1 MKKPIPIPD
10 SDTVR
15 EKMQKVIRPLLD
27 LGIPEK
33 PLIDLLTS
41 EKFWRANKV
50 NKEIMINA
58 LYKKSK
64 KESDVNSE
72 KSDV

>member
-10 SDTVR
+10 PVTVR
-15 EKMQKVIRPLLD
+15 EKMQKVIKPLLD

-50 NKEIMINA
+50 NKEIMINE

-64 KESDVNSE
+64 KESDANSA
-72 KSDV
+72 KSDS